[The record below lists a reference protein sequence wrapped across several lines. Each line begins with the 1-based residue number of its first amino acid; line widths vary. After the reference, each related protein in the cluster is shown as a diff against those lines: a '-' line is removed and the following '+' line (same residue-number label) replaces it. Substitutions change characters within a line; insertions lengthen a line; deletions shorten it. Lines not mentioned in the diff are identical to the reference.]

1 MNEYKEIIR
10 QVTAAKEN
18 TQEADILIRAYMPF
32 IKAETAKF
40 LHRPLVEG
48 NDDELSIA
56 MIAFHEA
63 IRGYSVTRGSF
74 LRYAS
79 LVMKSRLIDYQRREA
94 RHRNIISLDAPAG
107 EGDGVLADTIADER
121 CVDEEVITRD
131 ATRSEIEELG
141 RQMQEFGVSFTDVAD
156 NCPRQQRTLDAC
168 RRALQHAKDTPEI
181 LQELVRTKRLPVAKL
196 CNGSGVERKTMERHR
211 KYMVALLLI
220 YTNGYEIIRGHLK
233 QMVKGV
239 TEK

>member
-18 TQEADILIRAYMPF
+18 TQEADMLIRTYMPF

-40 LHRPLVEG
+40 LHRPPVEG

-63 IRGYSVTRGSF
+63 IRGYSTTRGPF

-79 LVMKSRLIDYQRREA
+79 LVIKSRLIDYRRREA
-94 RHRNIISLDAPAG
+94 RHGNIISLDAPVG
-107 EGDGVLADTIADER
+107 EGDGTLADTIADER
-121 CVDEEVITRD
+121 CVDEEVITRN

-141 RQMQEFGVSFTDVAD
+141 RQMREFGVSFTDVAD
-156 NCPRQQRTLDAC
+156 NCPRQRRTLDAC

-196 CNGSGVERKTMERHR
+196 CDGGGVERKTIERHR

-233 QMVKGV
+233 QMAKGV